1 MAFQYPNDFPNEC
14 DKLNR
19 EHEHIVKLVN
29 KFETMVNAGSE
40 KSDVYETYCDISKA
54 MLGHFLTEEIE
65 MRSKSY
71 DGVDHH
77 IAEHKELYKRLAC
90 AAELFSTQ
98 ETRIEALV
106 LEFFYKWFLH
116 HVSTSDRK
124 FGEFLLN
131 GQTS

>member
-1 MAFQYPNDFPNEC
+1 
-14 DKLNR
+14 
-19 EHEHIVKLVN
+19 
-29 KFETMVNAGSE
+29 
-40 KSDVYETYCDISKA
+40 